1 MSTTADLANQ
11 GAGYDTGNDSIVIVK
26 VLEAIPGGKTLDV
39 TGFTPDVIPA
49 GHLII
54 EETSTGVLK
63 PMPISGAGTI
73 EGLGS
78 IVGGATYTNG
88 TYTGVALTGGSGSG
102 ATADI
107 TVAATVVS
115 AVVIVSKGTGYK
127 AGDVLSASAANIGGT
142 GSGFSA
148 GVASIGSSGTAY
160 GALPASHTYK
170 GVLIS
175 TILKSKPFSGIMV
188 RGTVNKNASFYGI
201 ASVLTAVGTALPLI
215 RFTQD

>member
-1 MSTTADLANQ
+1 MSTTANLATQSN
-11 GAGYDTGNDSIVIVK
+11 GYDTGNDTIVIVK

-63 PMPISGAGTI
+63 PMPISG
-73 EGLGS
+73 
-78 IVGGATYTNG
+78 
-88 TYTGVALTGGSGSG
+88 
-102 ATADI
+102 
-107 TVAATVVS
+107 
-115 AVVIVSKGTGYK
+115 
-127 AGDVLSASAANIGGT
+127 
-142 GSGFSA
+142 
-148 GVASIGSSGTAY
+148 TAY

-175 TILKSKPFSGIMV
+175 TILTAKPFAGIMV
-188 RGTVNKNASFYGI
+188 RGTVNKNASFYTI
-201 ASVLTAVGTALPLI
+201 ASVLTAVRTDLPLI